1 MVYSKSF
8 FFVKENKIFESNS
21 FPTCI
26 FIISDLTGINNRKI
40 NIFQLFYV
48 TTWFL
53 WFQFCLQIC
62 TIAGGLKLLPDMW
75 IIIIR

>member
-1 MVYSKSF
+1 MVYSKISF
-8 FFVKENKIFESNS
+8 FLVKENKVFESNS

-48 TTWFL
+48 TT
-53 WFQFCLQIC
+53 
-62 TIAGGLKLLPDMW
+62 
-75 IIIIR
+75 